1 MTFTIEVQNDD
12 NFAVDMSRLQ
22 QAAQTVLARHDVAAD
37 SAITV
42 VISTD
47 EAVQALNKQHRN
59 IDAAT
64 DVLSFPA
71 DPLPPELAEE
81 EDESYLG
88 DVIIA
93 FPYTKAQAER
103 EGHDVGDSVAL
114 MVVHGTLHLLGYD
127 HDTPENRAEMWAEQ
141 VAALKIMGIDAAIV
155 PALEGSDDV

>member
-1 MTFTIEVQNDD
+1 MPFMIEVQNDA
-12 NFAVDMSRLQ
+12 NFAVDTSRLQ

-42 VISTD
+42 VITTD

-81 EDESYLG
+81 EDEAYLG

-141 VAALKIMGIDAAIV
+141 AAALKIMGIDAAIV